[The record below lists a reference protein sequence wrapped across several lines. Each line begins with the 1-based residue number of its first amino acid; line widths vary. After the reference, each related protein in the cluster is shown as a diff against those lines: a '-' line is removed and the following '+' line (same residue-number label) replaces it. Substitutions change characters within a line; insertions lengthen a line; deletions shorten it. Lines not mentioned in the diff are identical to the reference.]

1 MSDAKARTG
10 TPPWR
15 GLAFVALGVSMIM
28 LDTTVVNVA
37 LPWMAFDLGFTTSD
51 TQWVVAAYSLSFASF
66 LIIAGR
72 LADGLGRRKL
82 FTIGALL
89 FAFAS
94 AWIGLSGSTASVVA
108 GRFVQGIGAAIIMP
122 SSLSLINATF
132 TGRDRARAFALWG
145 GTIGGMAAVGPV
157 VGGWL
162 TAYQTWH
169 WAFFLNVPLSIVVMY
184 GVASQMPESHDVHLQ
199 PGYDFGGMVLSSLG
213 LSGIVFA
220 LIEGQ
225 RFGWVKQIADFG
237 AAGFTWSKGSPAVS
251 LIAALVGV
259 FAIAAFLSL
268 EIRRHRAGLP
278 VLLRTDLF
286 AINSFRNGNIVAVIV
301 SLGEFGLLY
310 VLPLFVQGTLGYD
323 PLQTGVLMLALA
335 AGSFLTSGASTHMSE
350 RMGAVRV
357 LRIGMA
363 LEAVAIAGIGLVLTT
378 HSTRASLAP
387 WIFVYGLGIGFAT
400 AQLTGVILRD
410 VPREVSGQASAI
422 QSTSRQMGAAV
433 GTAILGTMLAS
444 TTNTALLPRL
454 ADLNVVAAKAHEYAD
469 FVTDTAGQLIQFLI
483 LQPNGK
489 AIVDAAHEAFASGTR
504 AVSALATAFVLLGL
518 FASFRLRESAHD
530 GAHAPSHAE

>member
-1 MSDAKARTG
+1 MSDNPSPAMSR
-10 TPPWR
+10 PWL
-15 GLAFVALGVSMIM
+15 GLSFIALGVSLIM

-72 LADGLGRRKL
+72 LADGLGRRRM
-82 FTIGALL
+82 FVIGALV
-89 FAFAS
+89 FTIAS
-94 AWIGLSGSTASVVA
+94 AWIGLATSTSSVVA
-108 GRFVQGIGAAIIMP
+108 GRFAQGIGAAIIMP

-162 TAYQTWH
+162 TSYHTWH
-169 WAFFLNVPLSIVVMY
+169 WAFFLSVPVSLIAMI
-184 GVASQMPESHDVHLQ
+184 GVATKMPESRDEHLQ
-199 PGYDFGGMVLSSLG
+199 PGYDIGGMVLSSLG

-225 RFGWVKQIADFG
+225 RYGWVRQIADFS
-237 AAGFTWSKGSPAVS
+237 AAGFTWHKGSLAVS
-251 LIAALVGV
+251 LIAALLGV
-259 FAIAAFLSL
+259 AAIAGFVLL
-268 EIRRHRAGLP
+268 EIRRHNAGLP

-286 AINSFRNGNIVAVIV
+286 AIASFRNGNVVAVIV

-335 AGSFLTSGASTHMSE
+335 AGSFLTSGASTHMAE

-363 LEAVAIAGIGLVLTT
+363 LEALAIAGIGLVLTT
-378 HSTRASLAP
+378 DSTRATLAP

-433 GTAILGTMLAS
+433 GTAILGTVLAS
-444 TTNTALLPRL
+444 ATNSAILPRL
-454 ADLNVVAAKAHEYAD
+454 DALHVATAKAHEYAD

-489 AIVDAAHEAFASGTR
+489 SIVEAAHEAFASGTR
-504 AVSALATAFVLLGL
+504 AVSVLATAFVLFGL
-518 FASFRLRESAHD
+518 FASFRLPVRSDAESA
-530 GAHAPSHAE
+530 AE

>member
-1 MSDAKARTG
+1 MSEFRSPVAAR
-10 TPPWR
+10 PWL
-15 GLAFVALGVSMIM
+15 GLSFVALGVSLIM

-72 LADGLGRRKL
+72 LADGLGRRKM
-82 FTIGALL
+82 FAIGATL
-89 FAFAS
+89 FALAS
-94 AWIGLSGSTASVVA
+94 AWIGFASSTNSVVA
-108 GRFVQGIGAAIIMP
+108 GRFAQGIGAAIIMP

-162 TAYQTWH
+162 TSYHTWH
-169 WAFFLNVPLSIVVMY
+169 WAFFLSVPVSIIAMV
-184 GVASQMPESHDVHLQ
+184 GVAANMPESRDEHLQ
-199 PGYDFGGMVLSSLG
+199 PGYDLGGMVLSSLG

-225 RFGWVKQIADFG
+225 RFGWIMQIADFS
-237 AAGFTWSKGSPAVS
+237 AAGFTWHKGAAAVS
-251 LIAALVGV
+251 LLAAVLGV
-259 FAIAAFLSL
+259 LCVVAFLML

-286 AINSFRNGNIVAVIV
+286 AIPSFRNGNVVAVIV

-310 VLPLFVQGTLGYD
+310 VLPLFVQGVLGYD

-335 AGSFLTSGASTHMSE
+335 AGSFLTSGASTHMAE
-350 RMGAVRV
+350 RMGPVRV

-363 LEAVAIAGIGLVLTT
+363 LEAVAIAGIGAVLTT
-378 HSTRASLAP
+378 HSTRITLAP

-422 QSTSRQMGAAV
+422 QSTSRQMGAAI
-433 GTAILGTMLAS
+433 GTAILGAVLA
-444 TTNTALLPRL
+444 TATNAALLPRL
-454 ADLNVVAAKAHEYAD
+454 DALHIAAEKAHQYAD

-483 LQPNGK
+483 LQPNGQS
-489 AIVDAAHEAFASGTR
+489 IVDAAHEAFATGTR
-504 AVSALATAFVLLGL
+504 AVSALATAFVIFGL
-518 FASFRLRESAHD
+518 FASFRLPERSSTEST
-530 GAHAPSHAE
+530 AE